1 MPAMTYIF
9 FCPCPACE
17 RSRAMAGSRPM
28 DGLRACPEKPQDIMW
43 RALARHRETAAR
55 LSRRFE
61 GSYWA
66 DAQLTHRQKQEGIV
80 SLRKLH
86 VSGGVVASME
96 LSHAKTAS
104 GYQVQI
110 RTNEPK

>member
-1 MPAMTYIF
+1 MTKTEIF
-9 FCPCPACE
+9 FCPCCQL
-17 RSRAMAGSRPM
+17 SRTK

-55 LSRRFE
+55 LSDRFE

-66 DAQLTHRQKQEGIV
+66 LAQLTSRQMQEGIL
-80 SLRKLH
+80 SLKKLY
-86 VSGGVVASME
+86 VSGRVIATME